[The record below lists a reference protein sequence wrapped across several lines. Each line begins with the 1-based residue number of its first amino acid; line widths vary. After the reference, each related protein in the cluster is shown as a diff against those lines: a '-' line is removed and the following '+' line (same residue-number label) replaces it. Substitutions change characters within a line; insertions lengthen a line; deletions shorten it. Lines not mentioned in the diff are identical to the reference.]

1 MTRGYDPVL
10 VNYHS
15 PSFDAGFKQGLERKS
30 RLDEPADPDISEIDW
45 ASYCEGWLMGWCEA
59 PTTPTGPDPKRVRGD
74 GAFVQTDS
82 RVITDRLTDMAPWPP
97 AQAMPSAFRRLARP
111 RRGVGPHRT
120 QVLLGQIRDHPIRAS

>member
-59 PTTPTGPDPKRVRGD
+59 PTTPAEPDPKRVRGD
-74 GAFVQTDS
+74 SAFVQTDS
-82 RVITDRLTDMAPWPP
+82 RVITE
-97 AQAMPSAFRRLARP
+97 
-111 RRGVGPHRT
+111 
-120 QVLLGQIRDHPIRAS
+120 